1 LLPKEFSHFLARR
14 NDHLRIFKSSHGTQA
29 LIAQTLISKGEN
41 VVLLVPGPRELHE
54 TRALLHLL
62 SEAGARTGPV
72 ARPVWERTWC
82 WLPPMEPKEPEALS
96 WAAIWPTLYALARG
110 GRGKGVIL
118 TVDNLLAKWP
128 APKVADLASMTLRQG
143 EELSPEMILEQS
155 AAWGYRREG
164 LVTSPGEMAMRGDIL
179 DIFAPGYD
187 QPLRL
192 EFFGDTLEQIR
203 LFDPSS
209 QRSKADL
216 KEAIILPV
224 APAVLAGAY
233 PAEAMAHWDHLKTT
247 GQINEQVRNEL
258 RRRLETHSGF
268 IFPGLY
274 YPKAVNLRAYLAAD
288 SIYLLSGA
296 TDLRARV
303 EEAHWAWQEYL
314 DRLKQGRQV
323 ITGSALVWP
332 EAEARKVWTEGR
344 QVLFEDL
351 VLGQKKDGLDLPEKT
366 WEQFSDLFWQ
376 PEQRN
381 RPWSALVKAL
391 QGWRDTSAQTI
402 LSFHTERGRKK
413 FLALAE
419 QEGLFFS
426 SEYSLDAQGLFAL
439 VSPLKKGMELPWAG
453 VRILSENILQ
463 PPKDKPAV
471 APDRSFKGMASYAEL
486 RPGDLLVHRDYGLG
500 RFGGLERLTIG
511 EVANDYLLIHFDGED
526 KLFLPVDRLRLVQ
539 RYQGP
544 EGLEPALDSL
554 RGTRWKLT
562 KERAKKAIEK
572 IAQELVEMYA
582 YRKVAK
588 GYAYGPSNELYPEF
602 EATFGF
608 EETPDQARAIRDVI
622 EDMERSEPM
631 DRLVCG
637 DVGFGKTEVAMRAAF
652 RAVLDGKQVALLCPT
667 TVLAEQ
673 HYLNFKN
680 RMQGFPI
687 TVAQLS
693 RFVPKPK
700 QKAILQAM
708 ERGQVDILI
717 GTHRI
722 LSSDV
727 SLPSLGLLILDEEQ
741 RFGVKHKEKLKE
753 LKKNVDSL
761 TLTATPIPRT
771 LQLSLSGIRGLSV
784 IETPPVDR
792 KPVETALIERDDGM
806 LKTVLT
812 RELERGGQV
821 FWVHNRVQSLS
832 QAEDYVR
839 RLAPEARV
847 GQAHGQMPERR
858 LEETIHKF
866 WHGELDILV
875 CTAIIESGLDFPNAN
890 TMVVDQA
897 HMFGLGQLY
906 QLRGRVGRSDRQ
918 AYAYFV
924 VPSLNSL
931 SDLAKKRLQVILDMD
946 FLGAGFQV
954 AMEDLRLRG
963 AGNILGEAQ
972 SGQIAKVGLDL
983 YLEMLEEEVQ
993 RLKGEVRHE
1002 TVEPEI
1008 SFVFPAHIP
1017 ERFILDPGERLR
1029 YYRALSAARSDEAM
1043 AEIADEMRDRFG
1055 HIPQELENFLAVL
1068 SIKRTLTGLQVA
1080 RADLY
1085 PGRAVFA
1092 FQRDNQVV
1100 TLEQLVFWLQSR
1112 QSWAKLL
1119 PPDKLE
1125 VRSKENGSVSKS
1137 LERMK
1142 MELEQLRDLAP
1153 EASRQSQI
1161 PRTTTTQSSR

>member
-1 LLPKEFSHFLARR
+1 MLPKEIDHFLARR
-14 NDHLRIFKSSHGTQA
+14 TDHLRIFKSGPGTQA
-29 LIAQTLISKGEN
+29 LIAQTLVSKGEN
-41 VVLLVPGPRELHE
+41 VVLLVPGLRELHE
-54 TRALLHLL
+54 ARALLHLL
-62 SEAGARTGPV
+62 SEAGLRQGRAV
-72 ARPVWERTWC
+72 RPAWERTWC
-82 WLPPMEPKEPEALS
+82 WLPPMESQEPEAAS
-96 WAAIWPTLYALARG
+96 WASVWPTLYALAMG
-110 GRGKGVIL
+110 GKGRGIIL

-128 APKVADLASMTLRQG
+128 PPKVTDVASMALRQG
-143 EELSPEMILEQS
+143 EDLSPEMILEQA

-164 LVTSPGEMAMRGDIL
+164 MVGSPGEMSMRGDIL

-216 KEAIILPV
+216 KEVTILPV
-224 APAVLAGAY
+224 APAILAGAY
-233 PAEAMAHWDHLKTT
+233 PSEAKAHWDHLKTT
-247 GQINEQVRNEL
+247 GQINGQVRDEL
-258 RRRLETHSGF
+258 RRKLDEHNGF

-274 YPKAVNLRAYLAAD
+274 YPKAVNLKAYFAED

-296 TDLRARV
+296 TDLRSRV
-303 EEAHWAWQEYL
+303 EEAHWAWQEFL
-314 DRLKQGRQV
+314 EGQKRDKRRV
-323 ITGSALVWP
+323 VTESALAWP

-344 QVLFEDL
+344 QILFENL
-351 VLGQKKDGLDLPEKT
+351 VLGQKKDGLDLPEKSL
-366 WEQFSDLFWQ
+366 EQFSDLFWQ

-381 RPWSALVKAL
+381 RPWSALIKAL
-391 QGWRDTSAQTI
+391 QDWRASARQAI

-419 QEGLFFS
+419 QEGLS
-426 SEYSLDAQGLFAL
+426 LSTEYALESRGLFAL
-439 VSPLKKGMELPWAG
+439 VSPLDKGMELPWAD
-453 VRILSENILQ
+453 VRILSEDILQ
-463 PPKDKPAV
+463 PSKDKPRV
-471 APDRSFKGMASYAEL
+471 ARDKSFKGMSSYADL
-486 RPGDLLVHRDYGLG
+486 RAGDLLVHRDYGLG
-500 RFGGLERLTIG
+500 RFGGLERLTLG
-511 EVANDYLLIHFDGED
+511 DVANDYLLIHFDAED

-544 EGLEPALDSL
+544 EGADPSLDSL
-554 RGTRWKLT
+554 RGSRWKHT

-588 GYAYGPSNELYPEF
+588 GFAYGPVNELYWEF
-602 EATFGF
+602 EASFGF
-608 EETPDQARAIRDVI
+608 EETPDQARAIREVI
-622 EDMERSEPM
+622 EDMERPEPM

-652 RAVLDGKQVALLCPT
+652 RAVLNGKQVALLCPT

-687 TVAQLS
+687 SVAQIS
-693 RFVPKPK
+693 RFVPKAK
-700 QKAILQAM
+700 QKAVLQAV

-717 GTHRI
+717 GTHRM

-727 SLPSLGLLILDEEQ
+727 SLPNLGLLILDEEQ

-792 KPVETALIERDDGM
+792 KPVETALLEKDDGV
-806 LKTVLT
+806 LKTILA
-812 RELERGGQV
+812 RELERGGQT
-821 FWVHNRVQSLS
+821 FWVHNRVQSLPGV
-832 QAEDYVR
+832 EEYVR
-839 RLAPEARV
+839 KLAPEARI
-847 GQAHGQMPERR
+847 GSAHGQMPERQ

-924 VPSLNSL
+924 VPSLGSIG
-931 SDLAKKRLQVILDMD
+931 DLARKRLQVILDMD

-983 YLEMLEEEVQ
+983 FLEMLEEEVR

-1008 SFVFPAHIP
+1008 NFVFPAHIP
-1017 ERFILDPGERLR
+1017 EKFILDPGERLR
-1029 YYRALSAARSDEAM
+1029 YYRALSAARSEEAM
-1043 AEIADEMRDRFG
+1043 AEIVGEMRDRFG

-1068 SIKRTLTGLQVA
+1068 SLKRALTELQVV

-1085 PGRAVFA
+1085 PGRSVLA
-1092 FQRDNQVV
+1092 FRQDNQVIDP
-1100 TLEQLVFWLQSR
+1100 EQLLFWLQSR
-1112 QSWAKLL
+1112 RSWAKLL
-1119 PPDKLE
+1119 PPNRLE
-1125 VRSKENGSVSKS
+1125 ARIGENDSVSKG
-1137 LERMK
+1137 LERLK
-1142 MELEQLRDLAP
+1142 MELEQLRLRAP
-1153 EASRQSQI
+1153 AAAVNS
-1161 PRTTTTQSSR
+1161 

>member
-1 LLPKEFSHFLARR
+1 MLPKEISQFLARTA
-14 NDHLRIFKSSHGTQA
+14 DHLRIFKSGQGTQA
-29 LIAQTLISKGEN
+29 LIAQTLVSKGEN

-54 TRALLHLL
+54 VRALLHLL
-62 SEAGARTGPV
+62 SEAGE
-72 ARPVWERTWC
+72 RPSQSPRPTWERTWC
-82 WLPPMEPKEPEALS
+82 WLPPMEVREPQASS
-96 WAAIWPTLYALARG
+96 WSAIWPCLYALAKG
-110 GRGKGVIL
+110 GRGRGIIL
-118 TVDNLLAKWP
+118 TADNLLTKWP
-128 APKVADLASMTLRQG
+128 SPKVADLATMSLRQG
-143 EELSPEMILEQS
+143 EDLSPDMILEQATS
-155 AAWGYRREG
+155 WGYRREG
-164 LVTSPGEMAMRGDIL
+164 MVTAPGEMAMRGDIL

-216 KEAIILPV
+216 KTAVILPV
-224 APAVLAGAY
+224 APAILAGAH
-233 PAEAMAHWDHLKTT
+233 PQEAMGHWDHLKTT
-247 GQINEQVRNEL
+247 GQISEQIRDDL
-258 RRRLETHSGF
+258 RRHLAEHNGF

-274 YPKAVNLRAYLAAD
+274 YPKAVNLKAYFAPD

-296 TDLRARV
+296 TDLRSRV
-303 EEAHWAWQEYL
+303 EEAHWSWQEYL
-314 DRLKQGRQV
+314 DDIKRDRRRV
-323 ITGSALVWP
+323 ITESVLVWP

-344 QVLFEDL
+344 QVLFESL
-351 VLGQKKDGLDLPEKT
+351 VLGQKKDGLDLPEKSL
-366 WEQFSDLFWQ
+366 EQFSDLFWQ

-391 QGWRDTSAQTI
+391 QDWRSSSSQTV

-419 QEGLFFS
+419 QEGISFS
-426 SEYSLDAQGLFAL
+426 TEYSLDAKGLFAL

-453 VRILSENILQ
+453 VRILSEDILQ
-463 PPKDKPAV
+463 PPKDKSLV
-471 APDRSFKGMASYAEL
+471 ATDRSFKGMASYSDL
-486 RPGDLLVHRDYGLG
+486 RSGDLLVHRDYGLG

-511 EVANDYLLIHFDGED
+511 DVANDYLLIRFDGED

-539 RYQGP
+539 KYQGP
-544 EGLEPALDSL
+544 EGVEPALDSL
-554 RGTRWKLT
+554 RGTRWKHA
-562 KERAKKAIEK
+562 KERARKAIEK

-588 GYAYGPSNELYPEF
+588 GYAYGRVNELYWEF

-608 EETPDQARAIRDVI
+608 EETPDQAKAIRDVI
-622 EDMERSEPM
+622 MDMERAEPM

-673 HYLNFKN
+673 HYLNFKH
-680 RMQGFPI
+680 RMQGFPVS
-687 TVAQLS
+687 VAMLS
-693 RFVPKPK
+693 RFVPKVK
-700 QKAILQAM
+700 QKATLQAA
-708 ERGQVDILI
+708 ERGQVDIII
-717 GTHRI
+717 GTHRM

-727 SLPSLGLLILDEEQ
+727 VLPNLGLLILDEEQ
-741 RFGVKHKEKLKE
+741 RFGVKHKERLKE
-753 LKKNVDSL
+753 LKKNVDCL

-792 KPVETALIERDDGM
+792 KPVETALIERDEGM
-806 LKTVLT
+806 LKTIVA
-812 RELERGGQV
+812 REIERGGQV
-821 FWVHNRVQSLS
+821 FWVHNRVQSLAG
-832 QAEDYVR
+832 AEDYVR
-839 RLAPEARV
+839 KLAPNARV
-847 GQAHGQMPERR
+847 GRAHGQMPERQ
-858 LEETIHKF
+858 LEETIHQF

-924 VPSLNSL
+924 VPSLDTI
-931 SDLAKKRLQVILDMD
+931 SDLARKRLQVILDMD
-946 FLGAGFQV
+946 YLGAGFQV

-993 RLKGEVRHE
+993 RLKGEERHE
-1002 TVEPEI
+1002 TIEPEI
-1008 SFVFPAHIP
+1008 NFVFPAHIP
-1017 ERFILDPGERLR
+1017 EKFILDPGERLR
-1029 YYRALSAARSDEAM
+1029 YYRALSAARSDDAM
-1043 AEIADEMRDRFG
+1043 SEIAGEMRDRFG
-1055 HIPQELENFLAVL
+1055 HIPPELDNFLAVL
-1068 SIKRTLTGLQVA
+1068 SLKRTLTSLQVV
-1080 RADLY
+1080 RADLF
-1085 PGRAVFA
+1085 PGRAMLA
-1092 FQRDNQVV
+1092 FHQANQVV
-1100 TLEQLVFWLQSR
+1100 APEQLLFWLQSR

-1119 PPDKLE
+1119 PPNKLE
-1125 VRSKENGSVSKS
+1125 TRIGENVSISKG
-1137 LERMK
+1137 LEFLRG
-1142 MELEQLRDLAP
+1142 ELEQLRIAAP
-1153 EASRQSQI
+1153 VTAGIS
-1161 PRTTTTQSSR
+1161 

>member
-1 LLPKEFSHFLARR
+1 MLPKEINHFLARKT
-14 NDHLRIFKSSHGTQA
+14 DHLRVFKSGHGTQA
-29 LIAQTLISKGEN
+29 LLAQSLVSKGEN

-54 TRALLHLL
+54 VRALLHLL
-62 SEAGARTGPV
+62 SQAGQRSGQTTG
-72 ARPVWERTWC
+72 PVWERTWC
-82 WLPPMEPKEPEALS
+82 WLPPMEPKEPEAAA
-96 WAAIWPTLYALARG
+96 WAAIWPALYALALG
-110 GRGKGVIL
+110 GKGRGVIL

-128 APKVADLASMTLRQG
+128 APKVADLAALALRQG
-143 EELSPEMILEQS
+143 EDISPEMILEQA

-164 LVTSPGEMAMRGDIL
+164 MVTAPGEMAMRGDIL

-209 QRSKADL
+209 QRSRADL
-216 KEAIILPV
+216 KEATVLPV
-224 APAVLAGAY
+224 APAVLAGAH
-233 PAEAMAHWDHLKTT
+233 PGEAMSYWDHLKTT
-247 GQINEQVRNEL
+247 GQINELVRDEL
-258 RRRLETHSGF
+258 RRKLEGHSGF

-274 YPKAVNLRAYLAAD
+274 YPKAVNLKSYFAED

-296 TDLRARV
+296 TELRSRV
-303 EEAHWAWQEYL
+303 EEAHWAWQEFL
-314 DRLKQGRQV
+314 DGRKRDKRQV
-323 ITGSALVWP
+323 VAGSTLIWP
-332 EAEARKVWTEGR
+332 EAEARKVWTESR

-351 VLGQKKDGLDLPEKT
+351 VLGQKKDGLDLPEKSL
-366 WEQFSDLFWQ
+366 EQFTDLFWQ

-391 QGWRDTSAQTI
+391 QDWRTSSRQTI
-402 LSFHTERGRKK
+402 LSFHTERTRKK
-413 FLALAE
+413 FLTLAE

-426 SEYSLDAQGLFAL
+426 CEHSLDSSGLFAL

-453 VRILSENILQ
+453 VRILSEDILQ
-463 PPKDKPAV
+463 PSKDKAV
-471 APDRSFKGMASYAEL
+471 VATDKSFKGMATYAEL

-511 EVANDYLLIHFDGED
+511 DVANDYLLIHFDGED

-544 EGLEPALDSL
+544 EGVDPSLDSL
-554 RGTRWKLT
+554 RGTRWKHT
-562 KERAKKAIEK
+562 TERAKKAIEK

-588 GYAYGPSNELYPEF
+588 GYAYGPINELYPEF

-622 EDMERSEPM
+622 EDMERAEPM

-687 TVAQLS
+687 SVAMLS

-700 QKAILQAM
+700 QKAVLQAA

-717 GTHRI
+717 GTHRM

-727 SLPSLGLLILDEEQ
+727 SLPNIGLLILDEEQ

-792 KPVETALIERDDGM
+792 KPVETALVERDAEM
-806 LKTVLT
+806 LKTILA
-812 RELERGGQV
+812 REMERGGQI
-821 FWVHNRVQSLS
+821 FWVHNRVQSLAE
-832 QAEDYVR
+832 AEDYVR
-839 RLAPEARV
+839 KLAPDARI
-847 GQAHGQMPERR
+847 GHAHGQMPERQ

-924 VPSLNSL
+924 VPSLDSL

-946 FLGAGFQV
+946 FLGAGFHI

-972 SGQIAKVGLDL
+972 SGQIARVGLDL

-1002 TVEPEI
+1002 LVEPEI
-1008 SFVFPAHIP
+1008 NFVFPAHIP
-1017 ERFILDPGERLR
+1017 EKFILDPGERLR
-1029 YYRALSAARSDEAM
+1029 YYRALSSARSDDAM
-1043 AEIADEMRDRFG
+1043 AEIAGEMRDRFG
-1055 HIPQELENFLAVL
+1055 HIPQELDSFLAVL
-1068 SIKRTLTGLQVA
+1068 SLKRALTQMQVV

-1085 PGRAVFA
+1085 PGRAVLTFL
-1092 FQRDNQVV
+1092 QDNQVV
-1100 TLEQLVFWLQSR
+1100 APDQLLFWLQSR
-1112 QSWAKLL
+1112 QSWAKLM
-1119 PPDKLE
+1119 PPNKLE
-1125 VRSKENGSVSKS
+1125 ARFGEKDSIARG
-1137 LERMK
+1137 LEYLK
-1142 MELEQLRDLAP
+1142 MELEQLRLRAP
-1153 EASRQSQI
+1153 AAASS
-1161 PRTTTTQSSR
+1161 